1 LIHKKKLYA
10 YKNSHALKKMSP
22 HAKKP
27 QQKKSKS
34 KEMGV
39 MAVRFYNVGTLP
51 HYKLLTADKWKIL
64 ITIYR

>member
-1 LIHKKKLYA
+1 
-10 YKNSHALKKMSP
+10 MSP